1 MWTVHT
7 KMKKRKRKK
16 EKESGRVTRAN
27 IEKNTTNHKQ
37 PEKNPS
43 EGIALRRANGRSSL
57 EGNNLTNLG
66 KLRLVVFAGVE
77 SLMV

>member
-7 KMKKRKRKK
+7 KKEE
-16 EKESGRVTRAN
+16 EKEIKKGSGRVTRAN